1 MINQQR
7 SCVIFIA
14 ENSEDFLFD
23 WKTIISYGIN
33 PFRDWIFIEIKT
45 KYTLTENSEYFL
57 KYNKSIYWIVP
68 LGTIYL
74 LKNKKQP

>member
-33 PFRDWIFIEIKT
+33 PFRDWIFI
-45 KYTLTENSEYFL
+45 
-57 KYNKSIYWIVP
+57 
-68 LGTIYL
+68 
-74 LKNKKQP
+74 